1 MSMARAV
8 SKHTYNVFTHFTH
21 CNLKRYQ
28 CCAHFTVYVDLYTL
42 PPLNNVK
49 GTHCAHSIHVFDVT
63 PERVCIKCAAE
74 DHDVFAPSPMSIVHQ
89 HHVRS
94 P

>member
-1 MSMARAV
+1 MARAV
-8 SKHTYNVFTHFTH
+8 SNHTLH
-21 CNLKRYQ
+21 CSLKQCQ